1 MIQDYVKNGRAFS
14 DLTPLMEQYI
24 DIMNGLL
31 TSDNDDGGGGDD
43 NDGGG
48 GGAND
53 GSSRKDG
60 GASFSGGQSSNNGGN
75 NSQFS
80 FGGGSSS
87 AAPFSGFA
95 FGSSTSSS
103 APAPATTFSFT
114 AGATPASAAA
124 VVASAPAPSF
134 SFGAQPTKAAVVA
147 TDNNS
152 NAIANEDDPTFNPD
166 DGKLEVGQEEN
177 KDEDKLYE
185 VKVRLFRT
193 IDNAWKGGG
202 VGLLRLYRNNKTST
216 QRMVLRNDIGKV
228 MFNVAVSEGMV
239 FNKQVKETKKG
250 KKCHVSFGAIED
262 ESEGFKNF
270 MFNVAAS
277 DLDTFYE
284 QLQMMTT

>member
-1 MIQDYVKNGRAFS
+1 MIQDYVKNGQAFS

-31 TSDNDDGGGGDD
+31 TSDNDDGDGGDD

-48 GGAND
+48 GGANN
-53 GSSRKDG
+53 
-60 GASFSGGQSSNNGGN
+60 GASRQDGGGQSSNNDGK

-95 FGSSTSSS
+95 FGSSSSS
-103 APAPATTFSFT
+103 APAPATTFLFT
-114 AGATPASAAA
+114 AGATPAPAAAA
-124 VVASAPAPSF
+124 VTSAPAPSF
-134 SFGAQPTKAAVVA
+134 SFGAQPAKAAVA
-147 TDNNS
+147 APGNS
-152 NAIANEDDPTFNPD
+152 NNAIANEDDPTFNPD

-202 VGLLRLYRNNKTST
+202 IGLLRLYRNNKTST

-228 MFNVAVSEGMV
+228 MFNVAVSKGMV

-250 KKCHVSFGAIED
+250 KKCHISFGAIED
-262 ESEGFKNF
+262 KNEGFKNF

-284 QLQMMTT
+284 QLQMMAK

>member
-1 MIQDYVKNGRAFS
+1 MIQDYVKNGRAMT

-24 DIMNGLL
+24 DIMNDLL
-31 TSDNDDGGGGDD
+31 SSNNDDGHGGDD

-48 GGAND
+48 GDANNGA
-53 GSSRKDG
+53 SRQDG
-60 GASFSGGQSSNNGGN
+60 GSSFSGGQSSNNDGN

-80 FGGGSSS
+80 FGGGGSSS
-87 AAPFSGFA
+87 VAPFSGFA
-95 FGSSTSSS
+95 FGSSSSS

-114 AGATPASAAA
+114 AGATPAPAAS
-124 VVASAPAPSF
+124 VVSAPAPSF
-134 SFGAQPTKAAVVA
+134 SFGAQPAKAAVVA
-147 TDNNS
+147 TGNSS

-185 VKVRLFRT
+185 VKARLLRM
-193 IDNAWKGGG
+193 IDGGWKAGG

-228 MFNVAVSEGMV
+228 MFNVAVSKGMV
-239 FNKQVKETKKG
+239 FNKQVQETKKG
-250 KKCHVSFGAIED
+250 KKCYVAFGAVED
-262 ESEGFKNF
+262 ESEGLKNF

-284 QLQMMTT
+284 QLQKMTT

>member
-1 MIQDYVKNGRAFS
+1 MIQDYVKNGQAFS

-24 DIMNGLL
+24 DIMNDLL
-31 TSDNDDGGGGDD
+31 SSDNDD

-48 GGAND
+48 GDANNGTSRQD
-53 GSSRKDG
+53 GKS
-60 GASFSGGQSSNNGGN
+60 SFSGGQSSNNDGN
-75 NSQFS
+75 KSQFS

-95 FGSSTSSS
+95 FGSSSSS

-114 AGATPASAAA
+114 AGATPAPAAA
-124 VVASAPAPSF
+124 AVASAPAPSF
-134 SFGAQPTKAAVVA
+134 SFGVQSAKAAVA
-147 TDNNS
+147 APGNS
-152 NAIANEDDPTFNPD
+152 SDAIANEDDPTFNPD

-202 VGLLRLYRNNKTST
+202 IGLLRLYRNNKTST

-228 MFNVAVSEGMV
+228 MFNVAVSKGMV

-250 KKCHVSFGAIED
+250 KKCHISFGAIED
-262 ESEGFKNF
+262 KNEGFKNF

-284 QLQMMTT
+284 QLQMMAK

>member
-1 MIQDYVKNGRAFS
+1 MIQDYVKNGQAFS

-24 DIMNGLL
+24 DIMNDLL
-31 TSDNDDGGGGDD
+31 SSDNDDNDGAGGDA
-43 NDGGG
+43 NNGASRQDGG
-48 GGAND
+48 
-53 GSSRKDG
+53 S
-60 GASFSGGQSSNNGGN
+60 SFSGEQSSNNDGN
-75 NSQFS
+75 KSQLS

-95 FGSSTSSS
+95 FGSSSSP

-114 AGATPASAAA
+114 AGATPAPAAAA
-124 VVASAPAPSF
+124 VASATAPTF
-134 SFGAQPTKAAVVA
+134 SFGGAQPTKAAVTA
-147 TDNNS
+147 PGNS
-152 NAIANEDDPTFNPD
+152 GNAIANEDDPTYNPD

-228 MFNVAVSEGMV
+228 MFNVAVSKGMV
-239 FNKQVKETKKG
+239 FNKKVKETKKG
-250 KKCHVSFGAIED
+250 KKCHVTFGAIED

-277 DLDTFYE
+277 DLDTFYD
-284 QLQMMTT
+284 QLEMMTK